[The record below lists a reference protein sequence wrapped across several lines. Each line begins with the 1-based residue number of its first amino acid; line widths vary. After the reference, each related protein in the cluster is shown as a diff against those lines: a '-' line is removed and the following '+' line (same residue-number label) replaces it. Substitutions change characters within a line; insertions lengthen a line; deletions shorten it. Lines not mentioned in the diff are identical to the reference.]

1 MNLLFSEKQQKA
13 INSIW
18 ILGTIIAFLQ
28 ISNYF
33 VDSYG
38 PDNLFYTYLW
48 KSQNWLFE
56 SLVFAWYFYS
66 NKLIAKGLIIQL
78 LFLPYYVFKADWAG
92 FLDYHLSIDNS
103 NLIYSGLGF
112 ATFVLPLAAF
122 VIFYFKSEIK
132 PAGVSKIKSIIIQV
146 VAVLI
151 FSYTVSSDPDSL
163 YKFIGGFVGSSLYVK
178 DIIVSIIFSL
188 ISLKTIAILTGFF
201 YLSNRIYS
209 IKQLVNP
216 LDVQNISASFFKWA
230 FLISYPVLLLMV
242 VDMAATI
249 FSISLS
255 FSSSLKTTAIIYI
268 LSYLIVLFI
277 YGRFFAN
284 LIQYRNYSL
293 KKYFGVIN
301 SLSLLPIFNLIPFFT
316 LIFAKKSGNST
327 SNYVERLK
335 SNRNIHLIIYC
346 ALLTVYTCY
355 RYFSKQAELRD
366 FSAFYSLAVYIVSV
380 LLLARFKLST
390 KIVPF
395 LAVIILYYADFK
407 DFFDFTQGFLTF
419 IKAKV
424 LSFIWLSTASMFLL
438 YYVVDYILHKCFY
451 TEYFEQHNAEEFEA
465 YIEKFQ

>member
-18 ILGTIIAFLQ
+18 ILGVIIAFLQ

-56 SLVFAWYFYS
+56 SLVFAWYFYA
-66 NKLIAKGLIIQL
+66 NKLIAKGVIIQL
-78 LFLPYYVFKADWAG
+78 LFLPYYIFKTDWAG

-103 NLIYSGLGF
+103 NIIYSGLNF
-112 ATFVLPLAAF
+112 ITFLLPLGAF
-122 VIFYFKSEIK
+122 LIFYFKSEIK
-132 PAGVSKIKSIIIQV
+132 PAGASKIKSIIVQI
-146 VAVLI
+146 AAILI

-163 YKFIGGFVGSSLYVK
+163 YKFIGGLVGSSLYVK
-178 DIIVSIIFSL
+178 DLIVSIIFTL

-216 LDVQNISASFFKWA
+216 LDVQNISAGFFKWA

-316 LIFAKKSGNST
+316 LIFAKVNSN
-327 SNYVERLK
+327 SINSYIQKLK
-335 SNRNIHLIIYC
+335 PNRNIHLIIYC
-346 ALLTVYTCY
+346 VLLALYACY
-355 RYFSKQAELRD
+355 KYFSRPAEIRD
-366 FSAFYSLAVYIVSV
+366 FAVFYSLAVYIVSV

-395 LAVIILYYADFK
+395 LAVIILYYADIK

-424 LSFIWLSTASMFLL
+424 LSFIWLSTISMFLL
-438 YYVVDYILHKCFY
+438 YYVIDYILHKCFY
-451 TEYFEQHNAEEFEA
+451 TEYFEKHNDEEFEA